1 MILLYDNAN
10 TKLKF
15 PTQNKDYP
23 NKAIDT
29 IFHCHLHKCHPSDYS
44 DFIVPLPEL
53 WHNGPLRIEGGKT
66 VSGY

>member
-23 NKAIDT
+23 KAIGT
-29 IFHCHLHKCHPSDYS
+29 IFYPSLLKCHPPDYS
-44 DFIVPLPEL
+44 DFLVPLPEL